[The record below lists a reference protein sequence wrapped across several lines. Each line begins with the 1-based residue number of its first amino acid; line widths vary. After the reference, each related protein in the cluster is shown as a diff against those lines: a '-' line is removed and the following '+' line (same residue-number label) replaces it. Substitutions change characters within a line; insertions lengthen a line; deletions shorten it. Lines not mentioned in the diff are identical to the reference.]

1 MSCKILF
8 IEDETNL
15 LNSLS
20 FILEQEGYAVFTAE
34 SGEEGLD
41 LAQKDIPDLV
51 LLDISLPGIDG
62 FEVAL
67 KLKGFKKTEK
77 VPIIML
83 TGSHLED
90 DMVNA
95 LENFAVDYITKPVR
109 PRVLISRLKA
119 VFRKMD
125 LSYPRQ
131 SEQPVL
137 KSGKIELNNDTRE
150 VRLAKKNISF
160 TKTEFDLLRLFIERE
175 EKVVS
180 RSAIVKN
187 IYGDDYSIT
196 DRAVD
201 FQVYSIRKKL
211 GKEGARIES
220 VRGIGYMLRSEN
232 V

>member
-1 MSCKILF
+1 MDCKILF

-20 FILEQEGYAVFTAE
+20 FILEQEGYKVFMAGT
-34 SGEEGLD
+34 GEEGLKIAD
-41 LAQKDIPDLV
+41 KNIPDLV

-62 FEVAL
+62 FEVAR
-67 KLKGFKKTEK
+67 KLKSAKKTEN
-77 VPIIML
+77 VPVVML
-83 TGSHLED
+83 TGSDLED
-90 DMVNA
+90 DMVKA
-95 LENFAVDYITKPVR
+95 LDNFAVDYITKPVR

-125 LSYPRQ
+125 LG
-131 SEQPVL
+131 SESDNTEI
-137 KSGKIELNNDTRE
+137 KSGKIVLDLNTRE
-150 VRLAKKNISF
+150 VTVAQKKIPF
-160 TKTEFDLLRLFIERE
+160 TKTEFELLKLFLERE

-180 RSAIVKN
+180 RSSIIKN

-211 GKEGARIES
+211 GDEGLRIES
-220 VRGIGYMLRSEN
+220 VRGIGYMLRSAD

>member
-1 MSCKILF
+1 MDCKILF

-20 FILEQEGYAVFTAE
+20 FILEQEGYKVFMAGT
-34 SGEEGLD
+34 GEEGLKIAD
-41 LAQKDIPDLV
+41 KNIPDIV

-62 FEVAL
+62 FEVAQ
-67 KLKGFKKTEK
+67 KLKSTKKTEN
-77 VPIIML
+77 VPVVML
-83 TGSHLED
+83 TGSDLED
-90 DMVNA
+90 DMVKA
-95 LENFAVDYITKPVR
+95 LDNFAVDYITKPVR

-125 LSYPRQ
+125 LGSR
-131 SEQPVL
+131 SDNTAI
-137 KSGKIELNNDTRE
+137 KSGKIVLDLNTRE
-150 VRLAKKNISF
+150 VTLDKRKVPF
-160 TKTEFDLLRLFIERE
+160 TKTEFELLKLFLERE

-180 RSAIVKN
+180 RSSIIKN

-211 GKEGARIES
+211 GDDGARIES
-220 VRGIGYMLRSEN
+220 IRGIGYMLRSED